1 MKSNYL
7 LLVSDNEYDYKK
19 SIEYSFN
26 KKNIETIKS
35 DHLSNEEVEKLAK
48 KINSKYK
55 KIILFDHNYNFL
67 MLLPL
72 VKSGVEVDWIFKST
86 IPYLFNKYIY
96 NSLFQ
101 IIEYKE
107 RGLISNIYCLDYNL
121 YSVFKDKY
129 DFKYLQLNYS
139 NRKNLNSD
147 FNNSVGIIGK
157 DYDSGANFFNSL
169 SALTMHSFD
178 QIKVENMMNVTS
190 QFGHDFKLNIVKCS
204 DFADVISNNVL
215 NICSSVSDI
224 KTTLILE
231 SFENGVPCILGNTDL
246 FDSNEYLKK
255 SLVLNSDDSIDEI
268 SDKIS
273 YVVENRDKILS
284 EYKKFK
290 KEYDSKFKESISLL
304 LK

>member
-26 KKNIETIKS
+26 KKNIEIIKS
-35 DHLSNEEVEKLAK
+35 DHLSNEDVEKLAK
-48 KINSKYK
+48 KINSNYK
-55 KIILFDHNYNFL
+55 KLILFDYNYNFL

-72 VKSGVEVDWIFKST
+72 VKSSVEVNWIFKST

-107 RGLISNIYCLDYNL
+107 RGLISNVYCLDYNL
-121 YSVFKDKY
+121 YTVFKDKY
-129 DFKYLQLNYS
+129 DLRYLQLNYS
-139 NRKNLNSD
+139 NSKNLKSD
-147 FNNSVGIIGK
+147 FNNSIGIIGK
-157 DYDSGANFFNSL
+157 DYDDGANFFNSL
-169 SALTMHSFD
+169 SALTMHNFD
-178 QIKVENMMNVTS
+178 EVKVENIMNVTS
-190 QFGHDFKLNIVKCS
+190 QFGRDFKLNIVKYNS
-204 DFADVISNNVL
+204 FVDVISNNVL

-224 KTTLILE
+224 KTPLILE
-231 SFENGVPCILGNTDL
+231 SFENGVPCILGNTDM
-246 FDSNEYLKK
+246 FDGNKYLKE
-255 SLVLNSDDSIDEI
+255 SLVLKSDDSINEI

-273 YVVENRDKILS
+273 FVIENRKEILK

-290 KEYDSKFKESISLL
+290 KEYDSASEKSISLL